1 MKTST
6 SSDKH
11 PFPTR
16 IIVIVLWLL
25 LWQAAYL
32 AVGEDLLLASPAA
45 TLVRVAQLAVS
56 GSFWGII
63 VQSLG
68 RILTGFL
75 LGLVCGTAVAF
86 ATAHSRWAHAFVSLP
101 MNIIKATPV
110 ASFVILAL
118 VWISGKNLS
127 VFIAFLMVLP
137 LVWSNVHQ
145 GIKSTDPKLL
155 EMAKVFRLPH
165 ASVLRSITVPAALPY
180 FLSAAR
186 VGLGFSWKA
195 GIAGEVI
202 AIPTAAIGT
211 QLYNAKV
218 YLETVDLFA
227 WTAVIILLSVLL
239 ERMMLVGFDALTKR
253 LNRMKRE
260 VRE

>member
-56 GSFWGII
+56 GSF
-63 VQSLG
+63 
-68 RILTGFL
+68 LTGFL